1 MQQILLVVVV
11 ESELAPQFLHAALE
25 LHERGP
31 EPLDLLGGERA
42 ALDPA
47 HGLTF
52 HELAHEVDEHD
63 DEPGQAAHDVLGV
76 GVDACRQRH
85 AATKL

>member
-11 ESELAPQFLHAALE
+11 EPELGPQLLHAALE
-25 LHERGP
+25 LHERCP

-47 HGLTF
+47 HGLAL
-52 HELAHEVDEHD
+52 HQLAHEVDEH
-63 DEPGQAAHDVLGV
+63 EHQSGEAALDVLGV
-76 GVDACRQRH
+76 GVDACRQAH